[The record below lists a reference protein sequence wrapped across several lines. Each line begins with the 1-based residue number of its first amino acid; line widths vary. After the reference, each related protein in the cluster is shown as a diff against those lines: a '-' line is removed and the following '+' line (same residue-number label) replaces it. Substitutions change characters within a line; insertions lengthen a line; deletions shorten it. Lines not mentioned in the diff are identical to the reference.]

1 MFVFFVALKTFLSFK
16 NRLFSFFA
24 SCSTIVKAR
33 YLSAISNTHKGQCP
47 MYPAWMDLLSG
58 TDVATALRKRKG
70 KMRKIM
76 NVQKILQQKEAL

>member
-1 MFVFFVALKTFLSFK
+1 
-16 NRLFSFFA
+16 
-24 SCSTIVKAR
+24 
-33 YLSAISNTHKGQCP
+33 